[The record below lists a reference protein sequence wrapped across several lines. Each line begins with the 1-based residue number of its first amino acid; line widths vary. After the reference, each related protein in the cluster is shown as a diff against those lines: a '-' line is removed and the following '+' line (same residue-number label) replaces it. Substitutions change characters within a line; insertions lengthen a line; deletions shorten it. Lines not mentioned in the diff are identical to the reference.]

1 MKKKI
6 ALLLILCM
14 AETAVWS
21 NPVTT
26 SDRLVFFTWEI
37 VCDIRNSTDAMDN
50 FKGLKYYLSAPFSV
64 EIEQDTASRR
74 VEIITDEKRE
84 GAIIRGQLIPDQRM
98 QFIKNEKGALR
109 TIESDFESF
118 VIVFKETSQETP
130 KEEPKEI
137 PLRFRKNAQGL
148 FDLVSVEID
157 SKEYNLSPRS
167 EGKRLPQL
175 CVIQRV
181 KVLPPI
187 NIETRVV
194 PDSTQDCD
202 TQQAASSDTGGQA
215 HQTANRNIPRIIGTY
230 EANSAK
236 TYKIQVGVFS
246 SEANVL
252 TAMTQLQRQNLNPVR
267 EYNVQYT
274 RVALRKIPAHQVATT
289 LTAIK
294 RAGFNEVM
302 IQQDE

>member
-1 MKKKI
+1 MNKKI

-21 NPVTT
+21 NSVTT

-64 EIEQDTASRR
+64 EIEHDTASRR

-84 GAIIRGQLIPDQRM
+84 GMIIRGQLIPDQRM

-118 VIVFKETSQETP
+118 VIVFKDTSNETP
-130 KEEPKEI
+130 NGI

-202 TQQAASSDTGGQA
+202 TRQAASSDTGGQA
-215 HQTANRNIPRIIGTY
+215 HQTANRPRIIGTY

-236 TYKIQVGVFS
+236 TYKIQVGVYS

-252 TAMTQLQRQNLNPVR
+252 TAMTDLQRQNLNPVR

-274 RVALRKIPAHQVATT
+274 RVLLRKIPASQVATT